1 METLPHC
8 NSNGD
13 TVPTGA
19 HCKKKKSNK
28 TKVKQKPN
36 PPQAASYTTFILLF
50 KENRHDEHFPNSK
63 LAALVNTWPSVPSTV
78 IFCDVKQFLSNFGV
92 GEFSV
97 FIRVQRDRRA
107 WNSDMEQR
115 NVGKCSELHSC
126 YLIHL
131 HRET

>member
-1 METLPHC
+1 MLLRIPLKSSLASQTLKEIQMETLPHC

-63 LAALVNTWPSVPSTV
+63 LASLVNTWPSVPPTV
-78 IFCDVKQFLSNFGV
+78 IFCGVKKMFKQFWS
-92 GEFSV
+92 S
-97 FIRVQRDRRA
+97 
-107 WNSDMEQR
+107 
-115 NVGKCSELHSC
+115 
-126 YLIHL
+126 
-131 HRET
+131 